1 MTYRTLAFDAPKRF
15 RLRSFLSL
23 AADGG
28 PAARTLAYKRIHT
41 TFFDTPDRRLKALGV
56 RAGYRAFEGWSLS
69 VPAEPRG
76 LGPGLPA
83 ERTFAGPPND
93 PPPELR
99 ALLAALLCGE
109 PLAAAAESRA
119 LEHRVRIPGRNHN
132 DALAIAALDTRRV
145 RAGKSER
152 SGQRLIVDLLD
163 PANAELFASVAR
175 LLEEAGAKE
184 VAAPEPERL
193 PKDATAAE
201 AVTRRLH
208 AAYDEFCLAEL
219 RLRLLHDVESLHA
232 ARVALRRMRACLRVF
247 SNVFAEEWS
256 RGLLERIAALAEV
269 FGQARDADVV
279 VANVAEASERL
290 GPHERAA
297 SVEVLAPML
306 EARSSARRELAAF
319 MNSPHYLELVGEARA
334 RIAEPQF
341 RVRAARPARKLVRK
355 LVTRSWKRLE
365 RDVRALSDLPDD
377 AALHAVRIR
386 AKRCRYAAE
395 VQIPVAGK
403 RTHRFVHKL
412 GELQD
417 GLGRIQDAS
426 LERKWIAAYA
436 TGAETATVAS
446 ALESLVSADV
456 AAAKL
461 DWRRAW
467 DAVRRTHRALA

>member
-1 MTYRTLAFDAPKRF
+1 
-15 RLRSFLSL
+15 
-23 AADGG
+23 
-28 PAARTLAYKRIHT
+28 
-41 TFFDTPDRRLKALGV
+41 
-56 RAGYRAFEGWSLS
+56 
-69 VPAEPRG
+69 
-76 LGPGLPA
+76 
-83 ERTFAGPPND
+83 
-93 PPPELR
+93 
-99 ALLAALLCGE
+99 
-109 PLAAAAESRA
+109 
-119 LEHRVRIPGRNHN
+119 
-132 DALAIAALDTRRV
+132 
-145 RAGKSER
+145 
-152 SGQRLIVDLLD
+152 
-163 PANAELFASVAR
+163 